1 VSFRL
6 VDFLALPPVARGAPR
21 VVAGA
26 GHLERDVRWAHVF
39 ESREIRDAIRGGEVL
54 LTTGIELAGMPP
66 QEVDSLVA
74 DLARLDVAAFALELG
89 SVHLEPP
96 PPLVAACERQGL
108 PLVTF
113 AVRTRFVEITQAV
126 AEIRLNAEV
135 TRLRRAVDVQAR
147 LRETV
152 QEGLG
157 AGALVSALSEALD
170 GQVLLEWEDGSSVSS
185 AGDEGL
191 DAAFLDALDA
201 WREGRPSPLL
211 TQRVAAPGRRA
222 GWLHALVAEPTEL
235 DTLALSET
243 AFVLVV
249 SPATEAA
256 GAEVESGERA
266 QLVRRIAQGRV
277 GSAADV
283 RRRARSLGV
292 DLSGGPLAVVV
303 LRDVER
309 PGEVEAALAAP
320 ALVEHAAGRRARAIV
335 AVRGADVTAAIERD
349 VAPLCR
355 GPRALAAAAGV
366 GVRGDEPWQL
376 AAAFEDADRAAL
388 AAQALGQPVR
398 LAEGVGVLG
407 VLAAAVLAGE
417 RPAEALGARD
427 ERLLGALVES
437 GFAVAPA
444 ARRLGLSRQ
453 ALYDELRRAGARL
466 GGDLLS
472 RDVQVELSLRLLG
485 HRMQRA
491 CEDGASGW

>member
-1 VSFRL
+1 MSFRL

-26 GHLERDVRWAHVF
+26 GHLEREVRWAHVF

-54 LTTGIELAGMPP
+54 LTTGIELAGMPS
-66 QEVDSLVA
+66 QEVGALVA

-113 AVRTRFVEITQAV
+113 ARRTRFVEITQAV

-135 TRLRRAVDVQAR
+135 TRLRRAVDIQAR

-157 AGALVSALSEALD
+157 AGALVSALSGALD
-170 GQVLLEWEDGSSVSS
+170 AQVLLQWADGSSVSS

-191 DAAFLDALDA
+191 GAAFLDALDA

-211 TQRVAAPGRRA
+211 TQRVAAPGRRS
-222 GWLHALVAEPTEL
+222 GWLHALVSEPTEL

-249 SPATEAA
+249 SPATEP
-256 GAEVESGERA
+256 AEVESGERA

-309 PGEVEAALAAP
+309 PGELEAALAAP
-320 ALVEHAAGRRARAIV
+320 SLVEHAAGQRARAIV
-335 AVRGADVTAAIERD
+335 AVRGADVSAAIERD

-355 GPRALAAAAGV
+355 GPQALAAAAGV
-366 GVRGDEPWQL
+366 AVRGDEPWQL
-376 AAAFEDADRAAL
+376 AAAFDDADRAAL
-388 AAQALGQPVR
+388 AARALGQPVR
-398 LAEGVGVLG
+398 LADGVGVLG

-417 RPAEALGARD
+417 RPAEELGPRD

-466 GGDLLS
+466 GGDLLA

-485 HRMQRA
+485 HRMQQA
-491 CEDGASGW
+491 CDEGGASW